1 MAAPHFFAIL
11 HYFINNFFQII
22 IYFYILFNK
31 WFFGSSGIPGIVT
44 LEVFMNICVYG
55 ASSNDIDRSYI
66 EETEYLGREIAKRGH
81 TLVYGAG
88 ANGLMGAVAR
98 GVYEENGTIIGVT
111 PSFFNVDGILFE
123 NVSELITTEA
133 MRERKQIMEDKAD
146 AFIVTPG
153 GIGTLEEFFEI
164 LTLKQLGRHGKAI
177 VIFNQ
182 NGFYDHLLSMLKETS
197 DKGFMT
203 PATNEIY
210 TVMDNSD
217 EILDYL
223 ESYKTDIGRVFK
235 F

>member
-1 MAAPHFFAIL
+1 
-11 HYFINNFFQII
+11 
-22 IYFYILFNK
+22 
-31 WFFGSSGIPGIVT
+31 
-44 LEVFMNICVYG
+44 MNVCVYG

-98 GVYEENGTIIGVT
+98 GVYEKNGTIIGVT

-123 NVSELITTEA
+123 NVSELITTET

-146 AFIVTPG
+146 AFIITPG

-210 TVMDNSD
+210 TIMDNSD